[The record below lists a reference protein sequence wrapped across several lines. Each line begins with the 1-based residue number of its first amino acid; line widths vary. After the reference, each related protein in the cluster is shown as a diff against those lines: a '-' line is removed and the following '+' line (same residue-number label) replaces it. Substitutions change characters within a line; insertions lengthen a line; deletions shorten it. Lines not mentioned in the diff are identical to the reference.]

1 MRWRSCA
8 GTRSSWDT
16 MACGSASGSGSAPV
30 CSIHCSCAGRCRSF
44 RRRNFATFSRTF
56 LASLTVCGLIAAA
69 YPFFLGSALG
79 TSAFY
84 PTFVRAG
91 TTTPYD
97 AADLASLERALWPH
111 LALAAAVPLV
121 GVAGLVIVDTRQQW
135 PMLTLCG
142 SGLLGLA
149 MAVALMKRIQRD
161 VADLLPA
168 VSPGDPRVDSMYSSR
183 G

>member
-1 MRWRSCA
+1 MALLRRHTLKLGHYGVRIGVGLWLGASVLYPLLLRWKVPELPA
-8 GTRSSWDT
+8 
-16 MACGSASGSGSAPV
+16 AE
-30 CSIHCSCAGRCRSF
+30 F
-44 RRRNFATFSRTF
+44 RDLFAHF

-121 GVAGLVIVDTRQQW
+121 GVAALVLVDTRQQW